1 MSTLRPARAAATL
14 AAVSALPLALLCA
27 VPAAAADAAADS
39 AADSGRPATYAL
51 TGDPGGSKFE
61 GIGVDPR
68 RGTFYV
74 SEVTGGEIH
83 RGVAGSA
90 ATEEWL
96 AGDGTDGR
104 FTARGVTT
112 DDAGRVYVVGG
123 PNGIDAATGLD
134 NGRPDV
140 WVHSPDGTLL
150 AALRL
155 PGDNGFANDVAIG
168 PDGAAYVTNS
178 NAPQVFRVALEDGA
192 WQAELWSDAS
202 GTIEQRPGFNLGGI
216 VLTADRSAFVV
227 AQGTTGRLWRFATAD
242 GSVTPVETGGA
253 DLTNADGL
261 VRRGSTLLVVRNFS
275 RMLASLH
282 LAADGS
288 TATLLEQQPTDP
300 TRVLTTAKVLHGR
313 VLFVDSKFDEPVAA
327 PPYEV
332 VTDPFAG

>member
-1 MSTLRPARAAATL
+1 MSTLRLARSTAAL
-14 AAVSALPLALLCA
+14 AAVATLPLALACA
-27 VPAAAADAAADS
+27 VPAAATEG
-39 AADSGRPATYAL
+39 GRPASYVL

-61 GIGVDPR
+61 GIGVDRR

-83 RGVAGSA
+83 RGVARSA
-90 ATEEWL
+90 TTEQWL

-104 FTARGVTT
+104 FTARGITT
-112 DDAGRVYVVGG
+112 DDAGRVYIAGG
-123 PNGIDAATGLD
+123 PNGIDAATGTD

-140 WVHSPDGTLL
+140 WVYSPEGELL

-155 PGDNGFANDVAIG
+155 PGDNAFANDVAIG

-178 NAPQVFRVALEDGA
+178 NAPQIFRIAHEDGA

-227 AQGTTGRLWRFATAD
+227 AQGTTGQLWRFATAD
-242 GSVTPVETGGA
+242 GAVTPVETGGA

-261 VRRGSTLLVVRNFS
+261 VRQGSRLLVVRNFS
-275 RMLASLH
+275 RMLATLR

-288 TATLLEQQPTDP
+288 TATLVSQEPTDP

-313 VLFVDSKFDEPVAA
+313 VLFVDSKFDETVAA

-332 VTDPFAG
+332 VTDPFVG